1 MPLKPATIAITG
13 LTTIKTE
20 NDARTASLIGKV
32 VHVDRD
38 DDDDD
43 DDDGRLVFVIFIVI
57 PIVFLVTVKQ
67 EPASGKVFRVPLQVF
82 LALHLKAGLCVGA
95 RA

>member
-20 NDARTASLIGKV
+20 NDARTASLIEKV
-32 VHVDRD
+32 VHVDR
-38 DDDDD
+38 DDDD

>member
-20 NDARTASLIGKV
+20 NDARTASLIEKV
-32 VHVDRD
+32 VHVDR
-38 DDDDD
+38 DDD

>member
-32 VHVDRD
+32 VHVDR
-38 DDDDD
+38 DDD